1 MKREQWQLWSAA
13 ISKAQCEAWIKKL
26 KGELSMQK
34 GGTFDNNKTEG
45 ARNTNIGWTN
55 DRTINNTIANYGT
68 EANRNVF
75 NYDIN
80 FYPTIQFG
88 EYSKGC
94 KYNWHHDVDWDSPKM
109 IDRKL
114 SIVVQLSDPK
124 EYDGGIF
131 EFKHLPNP
139 DKFIEQGSIIV
150 FPSYQMHQVTEIT
163 EGTRYSLVCWAEGPR
178 WR

>member
-55 DRTINNTIANYGT
+55 DPTINSTIANYGT

-75 NYDIN
+75 N
-80 FYPTIQFG
+80 
-88 EYSKGC
+88 
-94 KYNWHHDVDWDSPKM
+94 
-109 IDRKL
+109 L
-114 SIVVQLSDPK
+114 SLIH
-124 EYDGGIF
+124 I
-131 EFKHLPNP
+131 
-139 DKFIEQGSIIV
+139 
-150 FPSYQMHQVTEIT
+150 
-163 EGTRYSLVCWAEGPR
+163 
-178 WR
+178 